1 MGLPKPEAGLI
12 VLKRRFPGPAT
23 GTRGMM
29 ELSNLEIVATLALGL
44 GLAAAAGF
52 RVFVPL
58 LLAGLAARTGS
69 LPLTDTFA
77 WLASDPALVLFGIAA
92 LLEVL
97 AYFIPF
103 FDHLLDAAA
112 QPAAVVAGALLMAAT
127 LVELPPW
134 ARWTVA
140 VIVGGGA
147 SGMIQASTGAMR
159 AGSTMT
165 TAGLG
170 NPFFA
175 LFETGAAAVLTAM
188 AIAIPLLALAIVVV
202 LLTVSVRGIRKL
214 LRRRRSLPGR

>member
-1 MGLPKPEAGLI
+1 
-12 VLKRRFPGPAT
+12 
-23 GTRGMM
+23 M
-29 ELSNLEIVATLALGL
+29 ELSGIEIVATFALGVS
-44 GLAAAAGF
+44 LAAAAGF

-58 LLAGLAARTGS
+58 LVAGLAARTGS
-69 LPLTDTFA
+69 LPLTDGFA
-77 WLASDPALVLFGIAA
+77 WLASDPALAVFGVAA

-103 FDHLLDAAA
+103 FDHLLDVAA
-112 QPAAVVAGALLMAAT
+112 QPAAMMAGALLMAAT

-134 ARWTVA
+134 ARWTIA

-147 SGMIQASTGAMR
+147 SGMIQASTGVMR
-159 AGSTMT
+159 TGSTMT

-188 AIAIPLLALAIVVV
+188 AIVIPLLALAVVAV
-202 LLTVSVRGIRKL
+202 LLVVSVRVVRKL
-214 LRRRRSLPGR
+214 LRRRTPRPGH

>member
-1 MGLPKPEAGLI
+1 
-12 VLKRRFPGPAT
+12 
-23 GTRGMM
+23 M
-29 ELSNLEIVATLALGL
+29 ELSGIEIVATFALGV

-58 LLAGLAARTGS
+58 LLAGLAAHTGS
-69 LPLTDTFA
+69 LPLTDSFA
-77 WLASDPALVLFGIAA
+77 WLASDPALAVFGLAA

-103 FDHLLDAAA
+103 FDHLLDVAA
-112 QPAAVVAGALLMAAT
+112 QPAAMAAGVLLMAAT

-134 ARWTVA
+134 MRWTVA

-147 SGMIQASTGAMR
+147 SGVVQASTCALR
-159 AGSTMT
+159 AGSTLT
-165 TAGLG
+165 TAGFG

-188 AIAIPLLALAIVVV
+188 AIAIPVLALAVVIV
-202 LLTVSVRGIRKL
+202 LLAVSMRAVRKL
-214 LRRRRSLPGR
+214 TRMRS